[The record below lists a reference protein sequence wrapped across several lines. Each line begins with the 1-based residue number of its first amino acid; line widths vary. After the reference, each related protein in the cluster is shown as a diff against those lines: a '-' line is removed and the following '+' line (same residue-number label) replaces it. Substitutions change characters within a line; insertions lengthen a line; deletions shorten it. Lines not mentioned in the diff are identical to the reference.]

1 MVKCQIDYVVDGS
14 RGQAVVIAPTSIDA
28 LLLSLET
35 LPESVAVK
43 VIVRALKPAEVVQ

>member
-1 MVKCQIDYVVDGS
+1 MKCQIDYIVEGT

-28 LLLSLET
+28 VLLWLET

-43 VIVRALKPAEVVQ
+43 VIVRAVKPAEVVQ